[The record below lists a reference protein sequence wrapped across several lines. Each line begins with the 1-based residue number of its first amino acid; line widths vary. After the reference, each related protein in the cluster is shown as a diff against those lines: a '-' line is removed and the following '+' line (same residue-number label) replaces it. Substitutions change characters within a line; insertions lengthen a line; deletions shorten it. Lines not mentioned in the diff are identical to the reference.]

1 MTKND
6 LYKNSIVYFSR
17 ILHTVGIYEV
27 HELIIRTV
35 EEDYFVGVSKN
46 DKRAYIL
53 PYKELD
59 KTIFANRKEALR
71 LVKINEDNKINI
83 SEEKYYEEY

>member
-6 LYKNSIVYFSR
+6 LHKNSIVYFSR
-17 ILHTVGIYEV
+17 ILRTVGIYEV
-27 HELIIRTV
+27 HELIIRTI
-35 EEDYFVGVSKN
+35 EKNYFVGVSKN

-53 PYKELD
+53 SYKELD
-59 KTIFANRKEALR
+59 KTIFEDRKEALR

-83 SEEKYYEEY
+83 SEERYYEEY